1 MMAIK
6 KKFVLLFLG
15 KAVLIGLLFLVVR
28 QSAEIDLDSSVRIGV
43 FTAYTASVFQT
54 DSTPAITASNIS
66 VRKGVVANNCLP
78 FGTKI
83 KVDNKI
89 FEIQDRM
96 NQRYGCDSFDIYMTR
111 YHRAKDFGRQTLKYE
126 II

>member
-28 QSAEIDLDSSVRIGV
+28 QSAEMDLDASVRTGV

-54 DSTPAITASNIS
+54 DSSPTITASNIS
-66 VRKGVVANNCLP
+66 VRKGIVANNCLP

-83 KVDNKI
+83 RVNDSI
-89 FEIQDRM
+89 YEIQDRM
-96 NQRYGCDSFDIYMTR
+96 NERYGCESFDIYMTK
-111 YHRAKDFGRQTLKYE
+111 YHRAKDFGRQTFKYE